1 MTEGSIDIDFR
12 LDSHKNTLYDLS
24 KLTDIICEHTVNG
37 RDDVSWYV
45 EDEPEPKVGI
55 YVYDVTE
62 EQCLLIRDDIRTAEW
77 DGPQPVMEV
86 EGDDE

>member
-1 MTEGSIDIDFR
+1 MMCDIEFR
-12 LDSHKNTLYDLS
+12 LDSHKNTLHDLS

-77 DGPQPVMEV
+77 DGPQPVMEA
-86 EGDDE
+86 EGDDDE